1 MSSLAAEVGEGN
13 PECILC
19 GPEDGVS
26 MRFVKNGHAIYRCL
40 ACGLMFVYPQP
51 SSEEL
56 VQLYDID
63 YFKRG
68 NKYLTGDGAKTES
81 LTFDQDAQKLE
92 VVKVHKSAG
101 RLLDVGCAMGGF
113 LSLARREGFEVQGV
127 EVSEFCAR
135 YVKEHHGIDVHNGDL
150 LSARFHASTFDIV
163 TMWDVL
169 EHLSNPQGAVSDAYR
184 VLRPGGFL
192 CVSTGDSGSACARIM
207 ARLWHLLT
215 PPQHLFYFTKKS
227 LVKCLTR
234 SGFKVQDLSHRGK
247 RAKLGFILFKARETF
262 GPIVEPLQLL
272 TRALKLDSLALH
284 VNLYDI
290 LTCVAQKT
298 DSN

>member
-1 MSSLAAEVGEGN
+1 MNNLAAEVTERN
-13 PECILC
+13 PGCMLC
-19 GPEDGVS
+19 GPEGDVCI
-26 MRFVKNGHAIYRCL
+26 RFVKNGHTIYRCL
-40 ACGLMFVYPQP
+40 ACGLMFVFPQP

-63 YFKRG
+63 YYKRG
-68 NKYLTGDGAKTES
+68 NKYLIGDEANAQS
-81 LTFDQDAQKLE
+81 LTFDEDAQKLKI
-92 VVKVHKSAG
+92 VKAYKSTG

-113 LSLARREGFEVQGV
+113 LSLARQEDFDVQGI

-135 YVKEHHGIDVHNGDL
+135 HVKEHHGIDVYNGDL
-150 LSARFHASTFDIV
+150 LSAQFHSNTFDVV

-169 EHLSNPQGAVSDAYR
+169 EHLGDPRGAVSEAHR

-192 CVSTGDSGSACARIM
+192 CVSTGDIGSVCARIM
-207 ARLWHLLT
+207 AGLWHLLT

-227 LVKCLTR
+227 VEKCLAR
-234 SGFKVQDLSHRGK
+234 SGFRVKDLSYRGK
-247 RAKLGFILFKARETF
+247 HAKLGFILFKAREIF
-262 GPIVEPLQLL
+262 GPLVVPLQLL
-272 TRALKLDSLALH
+272 TRALKLNSFTVH

-290 LTCVAQKT
+290 ITCVAQKA